1 MVEMD
6 PMTNKN
12 LSNKTEASHLTTL
25 VNRFL
30 TALENIKHWNQLDN
44 IIGEARLR
52 HHLSN
57 IIEYTFYYH
66 KKLVTQQ
73 EVETLVQILEEGG
86 NRQ

>member
-1 MVEMD
+1 
-6 PMTNKN
+6 MTNKN

-44 IIGEARLR
+44 IIGETRLR